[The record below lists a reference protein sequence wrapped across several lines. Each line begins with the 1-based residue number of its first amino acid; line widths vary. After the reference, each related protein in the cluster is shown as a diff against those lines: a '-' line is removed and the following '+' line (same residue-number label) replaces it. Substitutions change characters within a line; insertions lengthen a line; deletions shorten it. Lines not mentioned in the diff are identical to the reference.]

1 MLALV
6 SLTHKPILELLVE
19 MGPVFKGAIAHEE
32 VLLEG
37 ADHALVLALGART
50 VRLAGPW
57 GEAVV
62 AGEVEKALV
71 ELHRTVR
78 RVAEH
83 RSLLIVAEHLL
94 GDAAEAGAAAN
105 PPLVGVLGVLAVGGP
120 GVKAAGESE
129 LVDDEVDGGGL
140 AGDGGLDLAPVT
152 LELLAGV
159 GFEADG
165 GTAGAQGTLGGNVV
179 AQDGDAAVVALAFAL
194 AEDDNGIPDAVLE
207 QTVDGGLEGGD
218 LAATRRALGS
228 GSGAALE
235 GAADGPGMDA
245 EFGSD
250 VFLIDTA
257 IGECFND
264 HEVLL
269 LEYRT
274 PPSLVRVGDIL
285 RDERRTS

>member
-1 MLALV
+1 
-6 SLTHKPILELLVE
+6 
-19 MGPVFKGAIAHEE
+19 
-32 VLLEG
+32 
-37 ADHALVLALGART
+37 
-50 VRLAGPW
+50 
-57 GEAVV
+57 
-62 AGEVEKALV
+62 
-71 ELHRTVR
+71 
-78 RVAEH
+78 
-83 RSLLIVAEHLL
+83 
-94 GDAAEAGAAAN
+94 
-105 PPLVGVLGVLAVGGP
+105 VLGVLAVGGP

-129 LVDDEVDGGGL
+129 LVDNEVDGGGL
-140 AGDGGLDLAPVT
+140 SGDGGLDLSPVT
-152 LELLAGV
+152 LELLTGV

-179 AQDGDAAVVALAFAL
+179 AQDGDAVVALAFAL

-235 GAADGPGMDA
+235 GAADGLGMDA

-269 LEYRT
+269 LEHRT
-274 PPSLVRVGDIL
+274 PPSLVRVGDL
-285 RDERRTS
+285 LSDERRTS